1 VIFLFP
7 LNLFQNQSNPA
18 LLQKRKRSNIPFFR
32 EFCYRSFIKH
42 TCIVA
47 STMNTKITAVMA
59 AIVAAGLFGAVTPAL
74 AQNTSVNT
82 DDDITLQEN
91 KIKQVQEAKNS
102 ANAGNVKGDGN
113 IVAGNNA
120 AAVSFQD
127 QEAFAANINIDDDV
141 FETLQVD
148 ICAFVD
154 VAIIC

>member
-1 VIFLFP
+1 
-7 LNLFQNQSNPA
+7 
-18 LLQKRKRSNIPFFR
+18 
-32 EFCYRSFIKH
+32 
-42 TCIVA
+42 
-47 STMNTKITAVMA
+47 MNTTKIATTLVVAFGLLG
-59 AIVAAGLFGAVTPAL
+59 ISAAGVFAYPLSAE

-120 AAVSFQD
+120 VAVSFQD

-148 ICAFVD
+148 ICAVVD